1 MVNSKKL
8 LPEST
13 PKPKA
18 KKEELQLDEQP
29 VSGMVQPLNYSTVKD
44 LIALQQATKISV
56 ILKDLQMNRTIS
68 LNFTKNLL
76 LHSTSW
82 DYGIT
87 AHRFQY
93 RLATQNWLPKTFPA
107 ICDIS
112 TKQIQPPRMPFLS
125 TLISTRR
132 I

>member
-56 ILKDLQMNRTIS
+56 ILQGSPNEPNNFVEFHKEFVSTFDFLGLWDHSSSLPIS
-68 LNFTKNLL
+68 TCHPKLV
-76 LHSTSW
+76 
-82 DYGIT
+82 
-87 AHRFQY
+87 
-93 RLATQNWLPKTFPA
+93 TQNIPSHLRYIYEA
-107 ICDIS
+107 N
-112 TKQIQPPRMPFLS
+112 
-125 TLISTRR
+125 
-132 I
+132 